1 VLDLDRRV
9 VHLRRAAPLPARP
22 DGGHD
27 RDLAMNARMDTVRVV
42 EAPEGVELAL
52 KVAGPLVRS
61 YAFLL
66 DFVARAS
73 VMSAVSFLMVFGD
86 VGMAVLLLLT
96 FTIEWFY
103 PVLFEVYWHGATPG
117 KRALGLAVV
126 RTDGTPVGWP
136 ESLLR
141 NFLRTVDMLPVG
153 YATGLISCVLS
164 RDFQRLGDRVAG
176 TVVVHAPKRER
187 LPELAKAQSRAPGIA
202 LTAGEQAAIVE
213 YASRCDGWTAA
224 RASELAGHLEPLTEA
239 KGADGVKRVV
249 GMARWLEGAQ

>member
-1 VLDLDRRV
+1 MSERL
-9 VHLRRAAPLPARP
+9 
-22 DGGHD
+22 
-27 RDLAMNARMDTVRVV
+27 DTVRVV

-52 KVAGPLVRS
+52 KVAGPLARS

-73 VMSAVSFLMVFGD
+73 VVSALSFLLILGD
-86 VGMAVLLLLT
+86 VGMAVLLLLM

-103 PVLFEVYWHGATPG
+103 PVLFEVYWRGATPG

-141 NFLRTVDMLPVG
+141 NFLRTVDMLPIG
-153 YATGLISCVLS
+153 YATGFLSCVLS

-202 LTAGEQAAIVE
+202 LSAGEQAAIVE
-213 YASRCDGWTAA
+213 YATRCEGWTAA
-224 RASELAGHLEPLTEA
+224 RAVELADHLEPLTESTG
-239 KGADGVKRVV
+239 KVGVERVV

>member
-1 VLDLDRRV
+1 MSARLDTL
-9 VHLRRAAPLPARP
+9 
-22 DGGHD
+22 
-27 RDLAMNARMDTVRVV
+27 RVV
-42 EAPEGVELAL
+42 EAPEGVELGL

-66 DFVARAS
+66 DLLARAS
-73 VMSAVSFLMVFGD
+73 IVSGLSFLLLLGD
-86 VGMAVLLLLT
+86 VGLAFLLLLM
-96 FTIEWFY
+96 FTAEWFY
-103 PVLFEVYWHGATPG
+103 PVLFEVYWRGATPG

-187 LPELAKAQSRAPGIA
+187 LPELAKAQSRAPGLA
-202 LTAGEQAAIVE
+202 LSAGEQAAIVE
-213 YASRCDGWTAA
+213 YASRCEGWTAA
-224 RASELAGHLEPLTEA
+224 RAKELADHLEPLTES
-239 KGADGVKRVV
+239 KGEEGVKRVV